1 MYWILPP
8 MTEEQYCDHVAHCER
23 LLELKAPGRYLFTPQ
38 RSVPSVKPELAD
50 FLYIRVGRDIVAYHI
65 VIGTNRAFDPGGGV
79 CERSSHRA
87 TSQARCVGWQC
98 LYQPET
104 IELTDPIPGPHHIN
118 FGQLNDRH

>member
-8 MTEEQYCDHVAHCER
+8 MTEEQYRDHVAHCER

-50 FLYIRVGRDIVAYHI
+50 FLYLRVGKDIVAYHI
-65 VIGTNRAFDPGGGV
+65 VIGTNGAFDP
-79 CERSSHRA
+79 H
-87 TSQARCVGWQC
+87 TSASIGWQC